1 MSFKSLTVGSM
12 RNGVL
17 LFLRERRFKV
27 ALSQM
32 QFGELVISSVA
43 EGLPIP
49 AWVGK
54 LEINKSTWFE
64 LRGSES
70 KHKTHRDRLG
80 NQCSVLTPR
89 LLAVGLR
96 SPSS

>member
-1 MSFKSLTVGSM
+1 MSFKSLTVGSV

-43 EGLPIP
+43 EGLGDRQ
-49 AWVGK
+49 AG
-54 LEINKSTWFE
+54 NKQE
-64 LRGSES
+64 YL
-70 KHKTHRDRLG
+70 
-80 NQCSVLTPR
+80 V
-89 LLAVGLR
+89 
-96 SPSS
+96 